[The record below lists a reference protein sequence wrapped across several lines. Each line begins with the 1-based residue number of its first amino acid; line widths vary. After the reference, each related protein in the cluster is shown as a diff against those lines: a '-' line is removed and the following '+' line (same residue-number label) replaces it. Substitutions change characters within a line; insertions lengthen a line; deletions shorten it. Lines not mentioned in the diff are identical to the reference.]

1 MKKQQPLRLPMYN
14 RAARRKQLIRHIT
27 GIPFEFPVPLTFTG
41 FSLLIIIPFL
51 MYKWVPAGDPLFK
64 YVVAPF
70 VPFLMYK
77 WVPAGD
83 PLFKYVVAPF
93 AAATI
98 VSYLEPESI
107 SPWQWA
113 YAHIRKRLRPARRV
127 VNRPVPRKGWVK
139 EYIYQTYV
147 HQKGEKRK

>member
-41 FSLLIIIPFL
+41 FSLLIII
-51 MYKWVPAGDPLFK
+51 
-64 YVVAPF
+64 
-70 VPFLMYK
+70 PFLMYK